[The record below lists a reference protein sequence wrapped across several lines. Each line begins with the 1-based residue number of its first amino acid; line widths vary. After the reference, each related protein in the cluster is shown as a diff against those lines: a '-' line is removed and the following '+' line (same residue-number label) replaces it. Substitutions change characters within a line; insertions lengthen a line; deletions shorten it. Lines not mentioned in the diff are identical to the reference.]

1 VPLGRITPFWES
13 RCLADNRGTTSAS
26 TVRILSNP
34 TNHFSEWKADIKE
47 VQKHLISERRLAGR
61 DGTVN
66 QALTGAKATGFLER
80 PITARCSVPKPM
92 PVSVEIE
99 RQGLPLGPQNGY
111 PGGVHGDTRP
121 SQALPPGLSSRQP

>member
-1 VPLGRITPFWES
+1 MSLGVSSIKPK
-13 RCLADNRGTTSAS
+13 DPTT
-26 TVRILSNP
+26 
-34 TNHFSEWKADIKE
+34 
-47 VQKHLISERRLAGR
+47 QKHLISERRLAGR

-99 RQGLPLGPQNGY
+99 RQERPWARRRATSATFTETLGLPK
-111 PGGVHGDTRP
+111 R
-121 SQALPPGLSSRQP
+121 